1 METPTRAQNSAEEGQ
16 PEEAE
21 NERVPHRSSISIL
34 KSHSRRWESLILLKK
49 EKMRCKVVR
58 RGSRA
63 ARMLAQLSIQPL
75 QTAGGEAKTTVAQK
89 AQLEIG
95 WAGA

>member
-1 METPTRAQNSAEEGQ
+1 
-16 PEEAE
+16 
-21 NERVPHRSSISIL
+21 
-34 KSHSRRWESLILLKK
+34 
-49 EKMRCKVVR
+49 
-58 RGSRA
+58 
-63 ARMLAQLSIQPL
+63 MLAQLSIQPL